1 MDRQQDHI
9 TKRDP
14 NPNRHR
20 EKGSLQTEILP
31 SQVHS
36 TKWNTTPNRHWK
48 KNSLRSDIQL
58 FRVHTQKGTLN
69 PFDKQKRTDYGRR
82 SSPLGSTP
90 PKGTPLANLHM
101 KKIQFTERV
110 LALWGLY
117 ISMNKTQ
124 SHSNYTI
131 IKQVPFEPHG
141 IYSTKQTIK
150 SH

>member
-1 MDRQQDHI
+1 LFGYS
-9 TKRDP
+9 KRLGYGG
-14 NPNRHR
+14 
-20 EKGSLQTEILP
+20 GSFMYCNLVISRVVVNSSEVTGLP
-31 SQVHS
+31 VKTQLSL
-36 TKWNTTPNRHWK
+36 NK
-48 KNSLRSDIQL
+48 KSNL
-58 FRVHTQKGTLN
+58 FRVHTRKGTLN

-117 ISMNKTQ
+117 ISTNKTQ
-124 SHSNYTI
+124 SHRNYTI